1 MCSKVQSRISFRYI
15 FSLRNSFKDNDMFK
29 CFVQMLYQLL
39 LTFKFPFKAAKM
51 LCVGPSD
58 SGKTTWLVPI
68 LEVLDDEDVAT
79 LTREQIFSA
88 QLLKKSTQLL
98 FIDEWTPDKLKF
110 DECKMLFQGGPQTI
124 SKKSKLP
131 DRFGYRSGVYITMNE
146 VR

>member
-1 MCSKVQSRISFRYI
+1 
-15 FSLRNSFKDNDMFK
+15 
-29 CFVQMLYQLL
+29 
-39 LTFKFPFKAAKM
+39 M